1 MESAELLK
9 QMQALGGLWDNKRVH
24 ELLAHADKNQSMRST
39 ERLLEGLSAIPKA
52 VKMDDLCDEDQRPL
66 RRAVVDALQREAKRK
81 RHHRLVLQIA
91 ESQSGCVVCV
101 NDGRLARQWVF
112 LTSLAGDLDAQIEG
126 LSVALDQL
134 IHDKSAVLWP
144 QGSVLAQCR
153 HWIARE
159 GTHDVRLPSGLSA
172 KIALMAYQAPKAS
185 AGTGVLSL
193 RVEGHDGVAATSAVP
208 RAIADNLSHLDRL
221 EAESIHIMREVVAQA
236 ENPVM
241 LYSVG
246 KDSSVMLH
254 LARKAFYPS
263 PPPFPLMHVDTRWKF
278 QAMYDF
284 RDSMAKESGM
294 DLLVHINPDGVA
306 KNINPFDHGSAIHTD
321 IMKTQG
327 LKQALD
333 EHGFDVA
340 FGGARRDEEKSRAKE
355 RIFSFRNPA
364 HRWEPK
370 NQRPELWN
378 LYNGQKN
385 PSESIRVFPLSNW
398 TELDIWQYIYREQI
412 PIVPLYFAAE
422 RPVVLKDGMWVM
434 VDDDRLPIS
443 AEETVEI
450 RRVRF
455 RTLGCY
461 PLTGAV
467 ESSADDLSSIVLELL
482 NSRTSERQ
490 GRAID
495 SDSSASMEKKKQE
508 GYF

>member
-1 MESAELLK
+1 MESTDLLLR
-9 QMQALGGLWDNKRVH
+9 MRSLGGVWNVKRAH
-24 ELLAHADKNQSMRST
+24 QLLLEIGENQSQRST
-39 ERLLEGLSAIPKA
+39 ERLLDATAELPTGRELN
-52 VKMDDLCDEDQRPL
+52 DLIDEDQRPL
-66 RRAVVDALQREAKRK
+66 KPAVVRQLANEAKRK
-81 RHHRLVLQIA
+81 RQHSWVLQCA
-91 ESQSGCVVCV
+91 RFGSDLVVSV

-112 LTSLAGDLDAQIEG
+112 VLGGADASDAGALLEG
-126 LSVALDQL
+126 LERLVGDKPAL
-134 IHDKSAVLWP
+134 LWP
-144 QGSVLAQCR
+144 QGEALPLSRQVV
-153 HWIARE
+153 ARE
-159 GTHDVRLPSGLSA
+159 GTHELLLTEHRSARFALP
-172 KIALMAYQAPKAS
+172 AYHSPKANVG
-185 AGTGVLSL
+185 AVLLSN
-193 RVEGHDGVAATSAVP
+193 RST
-208 RAIADNLSHLDRL
+208 ADDAEKQQAQRLSHLDHL

-241 LYSVG
+241 LYSIG

-254 LARKAFYPS
+254 LARKAFFPS

-284 RDSMAKESGM
+284 RDHMAEQSGM

-321 IMKTQG
+321 VMKTQG
-327 LKQALD
+327 LKQALSAYS
-333 EHGFDVA
+333 FDVA

-364 HRWEPK
+364 HRWDPK
-370 NQRPELWN
+370 NQRPELWH

-385 PSESIRVFPLSNW
+385 PGESIRVFPLSNW
-398 TELDIWQYIYREQI
+398 TELDIWQYIYREHI

-422 RPVVLKDGMWVM
+422 RPVVAKDGMWVM
-434 VDDDRLPIS
+434 VDDDRLPVG
-443 AEETVEI
+443 ADENVEI
-450 RRVRF
+450 KRVRF

-467 ESSADDLSSIVLELL
+467 ESNADDLSSIVLELL

-495 SDSSASMEKKKQE
+495 SDSSGSMEKKKQE